1 MMKSKKNFRKALRKN
16 FNKGLSN
23 CLGILNNSTT
33 GMKIQ
38 IIKYFVN
45 FYINKQMAMVTEWQ
59 SKKPDCLIVEIE
71 IQDGQ
76 QYNPSN
82 LINTLI
88 GKKLSDTENKILK
101 YGLKSDI
108 ANRPSEYKWSQ

>member
-1 MMKSKKNFRKALRKN
+1 M
-16 FNKGLSN
+16 
-23 CLGILNNSTT
+23 
-33 GMKIQ
+33 
-38 IIKYFVN
+38 
-45 FYINKQMAMVTEWQ
+45 
-59 SKKPDCLIVEIE
+59 EIE

-108 ANRPSEYKWSQ
+108 ANRPSEYK

>member
-1 MMKSKKNFRKALRKN
+1 MKSKKNFRKALRKN

-23 CLGILNNSTT
+23 CLGILNNCTT

-59 SKKPDCLIVEIE
+59 SKKLDGLIVE
-71 IQDGQ
+71 
-76 QYNPSN
+76 
-82 LINTLI
+82 
-88 GKKLSDTENKILK
+88 K
-101 YGLKSDI
+101 
-108 ANRPSEYKWSQ
+108 

>member
-1 MMKSKKNFRKALRKN
+1 MKSKKNLRKALRKN

-23 CLGILNNSTT
+23 CLGILNNFTT

-45 FYINKQMAMVTEWQ
+45 FYINKQMAMVTERQ
-59 SKKPDCLIVEIE
+59 SKKPDGLIVEKQ

-82 LINTLI
+82 LISTLI

-101 YGLKSDI
+101 YGLKPDI
-108 ANRPSEYKWSQ
+108 ANRPSEV